1 MDQKKLTLLLISDD
15 SNVRRFHVR
24 PLWLRLALYLPLLLM
39 AAILIIAYAA
49 FTFRSDYLDMQNA
62 YRAMEGKYLE
72 AKGHLNRLRT
82 LEKFLNS
89 VDQPEEP
96 EAKGKTFTAPTK
108 QLSAAPQIDL
118 EKLFG
123 NVDMHIVK
131 ITNVGAEPLKNAL
144 RLHLSINNLRSAEEP
159 VSGEVKVT
167 LISRQGRAYPIRMR
181 SGDVSF
187 QIRRF
192 KGIAAL
198 LPLPSGLTRSDIFG
212 IKLTAVSDD
221 EGILVSRTYPLS
233 SILYERQ

>member
-15 SNVRRFHVR
+15 SNVRRFHFR
-24 PLWLRLALYLPLLLM
+24 PFWIKLALYLPLLLL

-49 FTFRSDYLDMQNA
+49 YTFRSDYVDMQNA
-62 YRAMEGKYLE
+62 YRGMEGKYLE
-72 AKGHLNRLRT
+72 AKGHLDRLRT

-89 VDQPEEP
+89 VDQPEAP
-96 EAKGKTFTAPTK
+96 EVKGKTFTAPKK
-108 QLSAAPQIDL
+108 QPAAQPQIDL

-144 RLHLSINNLRSAEEP
+144 RLRLSINNLRPAEEP
-159 VSGEVKVT
+159 VTGEVKAT
-167 LISRQGRAYPIRMR
+167 LISRQGQAYPIRMR

-192 KGIAAL
+192 KSITAV

-221 EGILVSRTYPLS
+221 KKILTSRTYPLS
-233 SILYERQ
+233 GILYERQ